1 MTWEQLFR
9 IPNCDSVLKVPSPAA
24 SLVLSGLIPG
34 GTKRTKDF
42 LYSSELNLAL
52 LDCQTYSRAK
62 P

>member
-1 MTWEQLFR
+1 M
-9 IPNCDSVLKVPSPAA
+9 A
-24 SLVLSGLIPG
+24 SLVLSGLILG